1 MGTNKPMHASELT
14 TRRLRGP
21 TASSDV
27 LVAVRR
33 CLHESAYPP
42 VRKLECEFHEGVVT
56 LRGRVTSH
64 HLKQMAQESVR
75 HLAGVD
81 EVANRIEVV
90 ERMQG

>member
-1 MGTNKPMHASELT
+1 MRNIEPVPASEST
-14 TRRLRGP
+14 TRRLRNP
-21 TASSDV
+21 TASPDV
-27 LVAVRR
+27 LAAVRR
-33 CLHESAYPP
+33 RLHKSAYPP
-42 VRKLECEFHEGVVT
+42 LRALESEFHEGVVT

-90 ERMQG
+90 ERLPD